1 MFRGFVYM
9 FRSSSQSKRSWCRRL
24 PQILPLLTEISPLD
38 NPSITWALVVMPI
51 LLYSEDRQDM
61 WRPSSSL
68 VSLAISL
75 R

>member
-1 MFRGFVYM
+1 MDSGFCVHVLG
-9 FRSSSQSKRSWCRRL
+9 SSQSKSSWCRRF

-38 NPSITWALVVMPI
+38 NPSITWDLVVMPI